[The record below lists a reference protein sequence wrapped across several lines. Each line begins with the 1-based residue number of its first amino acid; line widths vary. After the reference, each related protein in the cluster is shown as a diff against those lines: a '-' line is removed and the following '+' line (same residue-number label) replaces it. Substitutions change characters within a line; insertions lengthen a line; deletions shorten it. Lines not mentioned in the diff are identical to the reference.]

1 MIFVEKVIP
10 VPTNIFI
17 PFVYGVIMRQK
28 FYNFVG
34 DFCVFPTG
42 SGSEYVVV
50 NTDTKQRLQLG
61 KLVFNSLPA
70 NYYYLLLLLETGHG
84 QCDGS
89 GSKEYESFCRIQN
102 IPDWLAA

>member
-17 PFVYGVIMRQK
+17 PFVYGVIIRQK
-28 FYNFVG
+28 FDNFVG

-42 SGSEYVVV
+42 SGSEYVLV

-61 KLVFNSLPA
+61 KLVFNSFPA
-70 NYYYLLLLLETGHG
+70 NYYFSY
-84 QCDGS
+84 S
-89 GSKEYESFCRIQN
+89 GN
-102 IPDWLAA
+102 WAWAM